1 MSTDSFEK
9 NSRKI
14 KFRHS
19 HSQYYEKC
27 LQDPVYTTSSGEITE
42 IGDPA
47 WLGQLAAATAS
58 LQSGQYSQYQG

>member
-1 MSTDSFEK
+1 MHLDL
-9 NSRKI
+9 
-14 KFRHS
+14 
-19 HSQYYEKC
+19 YYEKC